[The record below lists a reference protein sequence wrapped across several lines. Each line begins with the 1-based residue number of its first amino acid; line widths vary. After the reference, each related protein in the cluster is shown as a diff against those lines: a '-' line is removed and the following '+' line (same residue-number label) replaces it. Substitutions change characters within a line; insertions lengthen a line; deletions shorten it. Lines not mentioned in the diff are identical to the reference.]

1 MEKYTCKHCGAEL
14 TKVLMPPD
22 TDWGVEYL
30 MVCMNNDCG
39 YYTRG
44 WKRMKEVYNKKA
56 SYRYQLNTFTGYEG
70 PIPVTSP
77 EDYTGW
83 VVKKVRV

>member
-1 MEKYTCKHCGAEL
+1 MDKLVCKHCQAEL

-30 MVCMNNDCG
+30 MVCMNDDCG
-39 YYTRG
+39 YFIRG
-44 WKRMKEVYNKKA
+44 WKHMKEKYNKKA
-56 SYRYQLNTFTGYEG
+56 SYRHQLNTFTGYEG
-70 PIPVTSP
+70 PLPCTSK